1 VRSSSPDRSTFS
13 GAAFVPRFL
22 LHFQNESLGEIFMKR
37 LSIAAFLLAAVAS
50 IAFAANITLTPIV
63 PPTETGENSAG
74 SQQVTDMARMKPGSC
89 TATTTGAEP
98 NFTAVACN
106 GAAGAVTTNANVTI
120 AAVGGKD
127 TVTITNTKVQAGDFV
142 DCQLDSAGAAA
153 GSTPTC
159 TAVVVTAGQI
169 VFTISNL
176 TATSP
181 AAALKLYF
189 MVFTA
194 GNPN

>member
-1 VRSSSPDRSTFS
+1 
-13 GAAFVPRFL
+13 
-22 LHFQNESLGEIFMKR
+22 MKR
-37 LSIAAFLLAAVAS
+37 FALAGGLALALCS
-50 IAFAANITLTPIV
+50 YGFAANRTPTPIV
-63 PPTETGENSAG
+63 GPNETGEWDAMQ
-74 SQQVTDMARMKPGSC
+74 QQVVDMARMKPGSC

-106 GAAGAVTTNANVTI
+106 GAAGAVTTNTNVTV

-142 DCQLDSAGAAA
+142 QCTLDSTGAAA
-153 GSTPTC
+153 GSTPVC

-176 TATSP
+176 TTTSP
-181 AAALKLYF
+181 AAALKVYF
-189 MVFTA
+189 AVFTQ